1 MGMMKFDIPHSLPK
15 EEVRKR
21 VEQLLQYWSTKY
33 GVKSDWQGD
42 GAKIAGKVMGIQMD
56 ASFTITDSLVQG
68 EGTDPGMLLRSKA
81 KSYLQDKF
89 ASVLDPKK
97 SLDQVKSNLA

>member
-15 EEVRKR
+15 EEVKQR
-21 VEQLLQYWSTKY
+21 VEQLLKYWNSKY
-33 GVKSDWQGD
+33 GVKADWAGD

-56 ASFTITDSLVQG
+56 ASFVITDNQVQG
-68 EGTDPGMLLRSKA
+68 EGTDPGMLLRGKA

-97 SLDQVKSNLA
+97 SLDQVKSNLG

>member
-1 MGMMKFDIPHSLPK
+1 MGMMKFDIPHTLPK
-15 EEVRKR
+15 EEVKQR
-21 VEQLLQYWSTKY
+21 VEQLLKYWNSKY
-33 GVKSDWQGD
+33 GVKADWAGD

-56 ASFTITDSLVQG
+56 ASFVITDNQVQG
-68 EGTDPGMLLRSKA
+68 EGTDPGMLLRGKA

-97 SLDQVKSNLA
+97 TLDQVKTNLG